1 MRVTLLLFALLSL
14 PGLAL
19 PGLAQ
24 AGEDRVE
31 LKNVAARVIVIAQP
45 RADVDVRVK
54 AGTRAMPQVTVA
66 RQNNV
71 VRINGNVSPRNQS
84 CGETTNIFAFNFA
97 DKNVTTV
104 KVSGMGQVNLGD
116 LPVIYIYAPENLE
129 IVSHGA
135 VYGSLNETSSLKLS
149 VHGCG
154 DWRLGPVRG
163 DLKLMSTGSGNIH
176 GPNAGRTEIVSG
188 GSGDIIM
195 GPVRSLKVSQSGSG
209 DIVTGPVA
217 EGLSA
222 AQAGSGDMAIASVN
236 GPIEVSLAGSGDVTI
251 ARGRAQTL
259 KIAIAGSGDVHFG
272 GEAHAVEAAIVGS
285 GDIYV
290 ARSTGSVQKKVL
302 GSGEVSIGGR

>member
-1 MRVTLLLFALLSL
+1 MRVSLPFFALLTL
-14 PGLAL
+14 PLA
-19 PGLAQ
+19 AQ

-45 RADVDVRVK
+45 RTDVDVRVK
-54 AGTRAMPQVTVA
+54 AGARAMPQVTIA
-66 RQNNV
+66 RQNNT
-71 VRINGNVSPRNQS
+71 VRINGNVPARNQS

-104 KVSGMGQVNLGD
+104 RVSGMGQVNLGD
-116 LPVIYIYAPENLE
+116 LPIIYVYTPENVE

-135 VYGSLNETSSLKLS
+135 VYGTLNETGNLKLS

-163 DLKLMSTGSGNIH
+163 DLKLLSTGSGNIFL
-176 GPNAGRTEIVSG
+176 PNAGRTEIVSG
-188 GSGDIIM
+188 GSGDIAT
-195 GPVRSLKVSQSGSG
+195 GPLRSLKVSQSGSG
-209 DIVTGPVA
+209 DISTGPIA

-236 GPIEVSLAGSGDVTI
+236 GPVEISLAGSGDVTI
-251 ARGRAQTL
+251 ARGRAQKL
-259 KIAIAGSGDVHFG
+259 EIAIAGSGDVHFG
-272 GEAHAVEAAIVGS
+272 GEAQRVEAAIVGS

-290 ARSTGSVQKKVL
+290 ARATGSVQKKVL
-302 GSGEVSIGGR
+302 GSGEVNVGGR